1 MKIIK
6 TERDDVIETRMIHE
20 NGEVD
25 ILEFR
30 PLQGGSKRYLLNGK
44 SVTGVTTILNV
55 VAKPQVTE
63 WAIKLAYEDC
73 LDKDRYEIE
82 RILENKDWASK
93 RVSGEAMDIGTQAHA
108 WVEEYAKAHI
118 KNKPIPSL
126 PDDKDLHQI
135 LQPFVDWCNGRKPVA
150 LKKNSYDKNSI
161 NLAPMDHVKFL
172 ESEMS
177 AVSKKYFYAGSFD
190 LLLDINGKK
199 YMADFKTSSGIY
211 GDSYFHQC
219 AAYWLAWNEMGYDK
233 DIVGAVVI
241 RSGKK
246 GNDFEVDARYDFEKH
261 SKAFL
266 AALIIYKKGQIDI
279 DIKDLHE
286 DTSNIV

>member
-1 MKIIK
+1 MKIVK
-6 TERDDVIETRMIHE
+6 TDKGDVIETKMVHN
-20 NGEVD
+20 NGEID

-30 PLQGGSKRYLLNGK
+30 PLEGGRNRYLLNGK

-55 VAKPQVTE
+55 VAKPQITE

-73 LDKDRYEIE
+73 LNKTNDQIKE
-82 RILENKDWASK
+82 ILEKKDWASK
-93 RVSGEAMDIGTQAHA
+93 KVSGDAMTIGTEAHA
-108 WVEEYAKAHI
+108 WVEKYAKAHI
-118 KNKPIPSL
+118 KGQSIPSL

-135 LQPFVDWCNGRKPVA
+135 LQPFVDWCNGRKGVS
-150 LKKNSYDKNSI
+150 LKKNSYDKNSV
-161 NLAPMDHVKFL
+161 NLAPMDHVKFI

-177 AVSKKYFYAGSFD
+177 AVSKKYFFAGSFD
-190 LLLDINGKK
+190 LLLEINGKK

-246 GNDFEVDARYDFEKH
+246 GNDFEVDARYDFNKH

-266 AALIIYKKGQIDI
+266 AALIIYKKGDI
-279 DIKDLHE
+279 DINVDEL
-286 DTSNIV
+286 

>member
-1 MKIIK
+1 MQIIK
-6 TERDDVIETRMIHE
+6 TERDDVIETKMIHE

-30 PLQGGSKRYLLNGK
+30 PKEGGKKRYLLNGK

-73 LDKDRYEIE
+73 LDKNKEQIKK
-82 RILENKDWASK
+82 ILEEKDWASK
-93 RVSGEAMDIGTQAHA
+93 RESGKAMSIGTEAHA

-118 KNKPIPSL
+118 KGNPIPSL
-126 PDDKDLHQI
+126 PEDKDLHGI
-135 LQPFVDWCNGRKPVA
+135 LQPFVDWCNGRVPVR
-150 LKKNSYDKNSI
+150 LKTNSYDKNSVNI
-161 NLAPMDHVKFL
+161 APMDHVKFL

-190 LLLDINGKK
+190 LLIEIDGKK
-199 YMADFKTSSGIY
+199 FMADFKTSSGIY

-219 AAYWLAWNEMGYDK
+219 AAYWRAWNEMGYDK
-233 DIVGAVVI
+233 DIVGAIVI

-246 GNDFEVDARYDFEKH
+246 GNDFEVDARYDFDKH
-261 SKAFL
+261 SRAFL
-266 AALIIYKKGQIDI
+266 AALVIYKKGQIDI
-279 DIKDLHE
+279 DIDELL
-286 DTSNIV
+286 

>member
-6 TERDDVIETRMIHE
+6 TECDDVIETKMVHDT
-20 NGEVD
+20 GEVD

-30 PLQGGSKRYLLNGK
+30 PLVGGRNRYLLNGK

-73 LDKDRYEIE
+73 LMKDNEQIKK
-82 RILENKDWASK
+82 ILEDKDWASK
-93 RVSGEAMDIGTQAHA
+93 KVSGDAMSIGTQAHA
-108 WVEEYAKAHI
+108 WVEDYAKAHI
-118 KNKPIPSL
+118 RGTKIPAL
-126 PDDKDLHQI
+126 PEDKDLYGI
-135 LQPFVDWCNGRKPVA
+135 LQPFVDWCNGRTPVR

-161 NLAPMDHVKFL
+161 NLAPIDHVKFL

-190 LLLDINGKK
+190 LLLEINGKK

-219 AAYWLAWNEMGYDK
+219 AAYWLAWNEMGYDT

-246 GNDFEVDARYDFEKH
+246 GNDFEVDARYDFDKH

-266 AALIIYKKGQIDI
+266 AALIIYKKGDV
-279 DIKDLHE
+279 DIKIE
-286 DTSNIV
+286 NIIENEIL

>member
-1 MKIIK
+1 MQIIK
-6 TERDDVIETRMIHE
+6 TERDDVIETKMIHD

-30 PLQGGSKRYLLNGK
+30 PKEGGKKRYLLNGK
-44 SVTGVTTILNV
+44 SVTGVTTILGV

-93 RVSGEAMDIGTQAHA
+93 RVSGEAMEIGTQAHA

-118 KNKPIPSL
+118 KCKPIPAL

-135 LQPFVDWCNGRKPVA
+135 LQPFVDWCNGRKPVT

-161 NLAPMDHVKFL
+161 NIAPTNHVKFL

-177 AVSKKYFYAGSFD
+177 AVNKKYFYAGSFD
-190 LLLDINGKK
+190 LLLEIDGKK
-199 YMADFKTSSGIY
+199 FMCDFKTSSGIY

-219 AAYWLAWNEMGYDK
+219 AAYWGAWNSMGYDH
-233 DIVGAVVI
+233 DIVGAIVI

-246 GNDFEVDARYDFEKH
+246 GNDFEVDARYDFDKH
-261 SKAFL
+261 YKAFL
-266 AALIIYKKGQIDI
+266 AALVIYKKGQIDI
-279 DIKDLHE
+279 NIEDIYE
-286 DTSNIV
+286 DTKNPI

>member
-6 TERDDVIETRMIHE
+6 TERDDVIETKMVHE

-30 PLQGGSKRYLLNGK
+30 PLEGGKKRYLLNGK

-55 VAKPQVTE
+55 VSKPQVTE

-73 LDKDRYEIE
+73 LNKDNEQIKK
-82 RILENKDWASK
+82 ILEEKDWASK

-108 WVEEYAKAHI
+108 WVESYAKAHI
-118 KNKPIPSL
+118 KNKPIPAL

-135 LQPFVDWCNGRKPVA
+135 LQPFVDWCNGRKPVQ

-161 NLAPMDHVKFL
+161 NLAPMDHVKFI

-177 AVSKKYFYAGSFD
+177 AVSKKWFFAGSFD
-190 LLLDINGKK
+190 LLLEINGKK

-266 AALIIYKKGQIDI
+266 AALVIYKKGQVEIEI
-279 DIKDLHE
+279 ETI
-286 DTSNIV
+286 I

>member
-1 MKIIK
+1 MQIIK
-6 TERDDVIETRMIHE
+6 TEKDDVIETKMVHD

-30 PLQGGSKRYLLNGK
+30 PAVGGRNRYLLNGR

-73 LDKDRYEIE
+73 LTKDNEQIKK
-82 RILENKDWASK
+82 ILEEKDWASK
-93 RVSGEAMDIGTQAHA
+93 KVSGDAMSIGTQAHA
-108 WVEEYAKAHI
+108 WVEDYAKAHI
-118 KNKPIPSL
+118 KGTPIPAL
-126 PDDKDLHQI
+126 PDDKDLHGI
-135 LQPFVDWCNGRKPVA
+135 LQPFVDWCNGRTPVR

-161 NLAPMDHVKFL
+161 NIAPMGHVKFL

-177 AVSKKYFYAGSFD
+177 AVNKQFFYAGSFD
-190 LLLDINGKK
+190 LLLEINGKK
-199 YMADFKTSSGIY
+199 FMCDFKTSSGIY

-219 AAYWLAWNEMGYDK
+219 AAYWGAWNSMGYDH
-233 DIVGAVVI
+233 DIVGAIVI

-261 SKAFL
+261 YKAFL
-266 AALIIYKKGQIDI
+266 AALVIYKKGEI
-279 DIKDLHE
+279 DIKIEDLVDE
-286 DTSNIV
+286 IL

>member
-6 TERDDVIETRMIHE
+6 TEKDNVIETKMIHDS
-20 NGEVD
+20 GEVD

-30 PLQGGSKRYLLNGK
+30 PKEGGRNRYLLNGK

-55 VAKPQVTE
+55 VAKPQITE

-73 LDKDRYEIE
+73 LDKTKDQIRK
-82 RILENKDWASK
+82 ILEDKDWASK
-93 RVSGEAMDIGTQAHA
+93 KVSGEAMSIGTEAHA
-108 WVEEYAKAHI
+108 WVESYAKAHI
-118 KNKPIPSL
+118 KGHSIPSL
-126 PDDKDLHQI
+126 PDDKDLHGI
-135 LQPFVDWCNGRKPVA
+135 LQPFVDWCNGRKSVS

-161 NLAPMDHVKFL
+161 NLAPIDSVKFI

-177 AVSKKYFYAGSFD
+177 AVSKKHYFAGSFD
-190 LLLDINGKK
+190 LLLEINGKK

-219 AAYWLAWNEMGYDK
+219 AAYWLAWNEMGYDR

-266 AALIIYKKGQIDI
+266 AALIIYKKG
-279 DIKDLHE
+279 
-286 DTSNIV
+286 DTGVEIEELV